1 MKARLVVGALIVV
14 SSLALGHGTV
24 AAQRGGRGGG
34 GPTGTVVTVTR
45 LTIFTSLLQL
55 DDTQKKRV
63 KQILD
68 AEYKAAAPLRDRLAK
83 ARTTLGQAIQ
93 AEAESADVD
102 RAVAA
107 YSEPVTAM
115 AVAEVKATARLL
127 EVLTP
132 EQREYNKRSIQTIAS
147 MMRGAFVG
155 KKWDM
160 MPDLRFY

>member
-1 MKARLVVGALIVV
+1 MKRRLVAGALIVA
-14 SSLALGHGTV
+14 SSLALGHGSV
-24 AAQRGGRGGG
+24 AAQRGSRGGPIG
-34 GPTGTVVTVTR
+34 GAVVTVTR

-55 DDTQKKRV
+55 DDAQKKRV

-68 AEYKAAAPLRDRLAK
+68 AEYKAAAPIRDQLAK
-83 ARTTLGQAIQ
+83 ARTTIGQAIQ
-93 AEAESADVD
+93 AEAEAADVD

-115 AVAEVKATARLL
+115 ALAEVKATARLL

-132 EQREYNKRSIQTIAS
+132 EQRDYNKRSIQTIAS